1 MARNSVRVDPPVVK
15 FKDINVGQRYGMKV
29 TAANVGKTTKK
40 ILMEKPASKVRYT
53 PGDQSNGIISLIV
66 K

>member
-1 MARNSVRVDPPVVK
+1 MARNSVRVDPPVVE

-29 TAANVGKTTKK
+29 TAADVGKTTKK

-53 PGDQSNGIISLIV
+53 PGEQSNGIISLIV

>member
-1 MARNSVRVDPPVVK
+1 MAKNSVRVDPPAVK

-40 ILMEKPASKVRYT
+40 ILMEKPVSKVRYT
-53 PGDQSNGIISLIV
+53 PGDQKIELFY
-66 K
+66 

>member
-53 PGDQSNGIISLIV
+53 YIEQSNGIMSIA

>member
-1 MARNSVRVDPPVVK
+1 MAGNTVRVDPPVVK

-40 ILMEKPASKVRYT
+40 ILMEKPASKVRCT
-53 PGDQSNGIISLIV
+53 PGQQSNGIISLIV

>member
-40 ILMEKPASKVRYT
+40 ILMEKPASKVCYI
-53 PGDQSNGIISLIV
+53 PGDQTNRII
-66 K
+66 